1 SVRLVRCKAKEPN
14 MPRFQNIDSL
24 FRQLFDSKF
33 QEFSNG
39 DGVQFLGFASRFLG
53 PPTLPPPNTAAVPVP
68 DGSSLHYFLKIDGIA
83 GDSTDETYKG
93 AFAVDGFSFGST
105 DTVSRLGLGAAAG
118 RATFSP
124 LTVDISSLVGL
135 APLLADE
142 VSGRSIKSVELIGVT

>member
-1 SVRLVRCKAKEPN
+1 PN

-93 AFAVDGFSFGST
+93 AFAVDGFSIWLDRHSESSGFGRRRRT
-105 DTVSRLGLGAAAG
+105 GDVLAADGGHLLARRAGAAAC
-118 RATFSP
+118 
-124 LTVDISSLVGL
+124 
-135 APLLADE
+135 
-142 VSGRSIKSVELIGVT
+142 